1 MTEFSG
7 FISTLKVAPTTSD
20 QLEDGID
27 NLHSGIIKALN
38 TADAGS
44 FIAHGF
50 QVTSQSDGTF
60 DITAGGYFD
69 KGEYKTLGAQS
80 DKSSTNFTGA
90 TAYDWYGFIVINASG
105 AIAFRGTNAL
115 GSSAAKTADL
125 TDGDIPICV
134 VQIAKGTGTAVQ
146 RKIQYVG
153 IKKTTNTLTA
163 GDENSGDFRKRFEV
177 KTDGDIYSYN
187 TSNAYH
193 TKLAFTDASGSSK
206 TVTVPSITGTL
217 ITTAD
222 SQTVATNMIA
232 DNAVTTAKIP
242 DNAVTLA
249 KTTGVQGSLTFG
261 ISNTNAVKIDNNSVQ
276 SGDFARFTN
285 TGLEG
290 RSISEVKT
298 QLGLVKGDV
307 GLGNVDN
314 TADSAKPV
322 STAQQNALNLKA
334 NLSNPT
340 FSGTIAIPNIS
351 DLESAVSANTAK
363 VGITTTQAND
373 IASAKSRTDTLTDA
387 YIEGK
392 AAAKIDALLGADSN
406 AIDTLAQLEDYLLDN
421 TVSGGLVQSLAG
433 KVSTSTTV
441 NGHALSSNVTVT
453 KGDVG
458 LGNVDNNSTA
468 TIRAGTTKANV
479 GLSNVLN
486 QAQVTTFVSDNA
498 PTATAIG
505 DIWIDSNDN
514 NKMYR
519 ASAVGSANW
528 VAVTLGKGAL
538 GLVKADVGLSNVDN
552 ITTATMRAGVTHS
565 DVGTT
570 KADVGLGNVENKS
583 AATIIGEITAS
594 DIPNLNASKIN
605 AGTFADAQLSKS
617 SVIQH
622 AASSTFSDLS
632 DLGSGIDTAQDF
644 LYVFDNGSLKSA
656 SIANVLAKITS
667 SELVGTGKVFPN
679 TLPADGAEVNVQAD
693 FNETSDSS
701 DAFIKNKPTI
711 PTNNNQLTNGA
722 GYAVATALNASNLTS
737 GTIPDARFPAVL
749 PAISG
754 ANLTNLPADVTLT
767 GAQTLSNKTLTA
779 PILTGTITNASG
791 DMTIDPTGDNDL
803 ILATAGDSRVIVGD
817 GTISPA
823 GNQGRLT
830 IIHDQTGGEGG
841 PALQIV
847 TKDNDAFSGPNI
859 NIHRD
864 SSSPADND
872 FLGKFTFHGK
882 NDASELIG
890 YTAISSQMLDISDGS
905 EDGKIIF
912 TPKVNGSNVDVLT
925 IDSVVKV
932 FKPLDIRSNSTLRF
946 FDNDNS
952 NKIVLQTPLNV
963 GSDYTLTLPPND
975 GDSGQFLKTDGNGVL
990 TWSADNNTQLTDAQV
1005 RSKISGSGLIS
1016 YDSSTGAI
1024 TTTANNYS
1032 ITSDILNENDMSS
1045 NATDKPASQA
1055 SIKAFVE
1062 NSVSAN
1068 TDRQVD
1074 DATFNTGNGVLTLS
1088 RSGGL
1093 SDVTVDLDGRFALS
1107 GSGGETNQNAFSNVV
1122 VGSDTVAADQKTD
1135 TLTLVGAGATT
1146 ISANTSTDTITIT
1159 STDNNTTYST
1169 ATSSTLGLVKIGY
1182 TENNKNYP
1190 VELSS
1195 GQMYVNVPWTD
1206 NDTQYSVG
1214 DGGLTQ
1220 RNFTTALKNKLDG
1233 IETSADVTDKAN
1245 IISSLATMNENDTLN
1260 IGDSGEDTNVV
1271 IKGNLTVKGDT
1282 KYSSETVQIVED
1294 NTLAFRAGDGNDHEI
1309 KLTAQDASTDRTI
1322 TLPDRDGTVA
1332 VAAGTGLSLSGTGVV
1347 FANLA
1352 ASDIP
1357 NLDASKINAGTLGAD
1372 RIPSLNAS
1380 KINAGTFATARIAD
1394 SAITNAKLAGSIANS
1409 KLTNSTITVSD
1420 GSNSTATALGGTITF
1435 AAGEGIDVAESSG
1448 TVTFSAEDA
1457 SAINKGVAS
1466 FSQDDFSVS
1475 SGLVTVKSSGISNS
1489 QLAGS
1494 IANSKL
1500 SNSAITIAGSST
1512 SLGGSITADTIA
1524 GQISNSTITNAQL
1537 AGSISND
1544 KLASGISASKLTT
1557 GTIPAARIGTSAIT
1571 TARIAND
1578 AITDAKIGDAQI
1590 LASHLKFTNASL
1602 TSDLDN
1608 MVVTYNHADDNFT
1621 LVSGAAGGE
1630 NNQTITTGTGISGA
1644 NSGSSGN
1651 ITVAIDAT
1659 VATLAGSQALTNKT
1673 INASNNT
1680 ITNIANSSLANS
1692 SITINGSAISLGGS
1706 VTTPNTNT
1714 QNTYTSSFVD
1724 STNDIILRLTEGGA
1738 GSGTQDIKFVA
1749 GSNITLTHT
1758 DANNITIA
1766 STDTNTN
1773 TNQLTTF
1780 QLEDGDG
1787 TEVTISH
1794 GKEIKFVEGTGIDI
1808 NWTDTSHGSDG
1819 DPYDLTFALKDN
1831 SVTATQLNISGNG
1844 TSGQLLQSDGD
1855 GSFSYVDANTGDIT
1869 GVTAGAG
1876 LTGGGDSGGVSL
1888 AVGNG
1893 TGISVTS
1900 NAVNLD
1906 LSELTTSTSD
1916 GDGDFFAVVDT
1927 NNAMKK
1933 LTKGNINLSGFN
1945 NDAGFITSQMSF
1957 VLEDDDGTEVSI
1969 SNAEEVKFHSGNTS
1983 IDINYSDISPGSDA
1997 DPFDLDFRT
2006 IFAPRLRTDDD
2017 RDFAPDD
2024 LANNIR
2030 ELSGR
2035 FSTKTGLE
2043 DGSTTTASDYVD
2055 VLVLDTFTGHTGGDA
2070 NILAFAKNSTKRI
2083 YHYRADQDDTN
2094 WGTASTLAYISD
2106 IPTNNNQLTNGAG
2119 FTTNAGTVT
2128 QVSVGTGLDVTNAT
2142 TTPTIS
2148 LDLSE
2153 FTDMTA
2159 AINSSQDE
2167 LILLDNGAERRKLI
2181 SEIPL
2186 SAFDN
2191 DSGFTTAS
2199 GDITA
2204 VVAGNGLTGGA
2215 TSGSATLN
2223 IGAGTGIDV
2232 AADAISVDVSDFMT
2246 NGADNRIVTATGTD
2260 AMNAE
2265 SGLTWDGTTL
2275 IVDGHAGD
2283 AVLSLRADS
2292 DNSGELDQP
2301 YMEFVLDGGTTHSS
2315 IGHSSDVF
2323 HNDNTDNNTLI
2334 IANSV
2339 ATNDSGSGIVFKT
2352 GESAGHENAVEAL
2365 RIGPDRKIRFNDEY
2379 TFPLTDGS
2387 NGQVL
2392 TTNGSGALTFT
2403 TVSGGG
2409 GTDTNTFVIVG
2420 EESDVHIASTAAAG
2434 GANGFQM
2441 SFGNGARNTTNSST
2455 GTDFGVALPVACTLS
2470 RIDIAFGNNG
2480 SETNSSNQTMTVFKN
2495 RSASTTTMQ
2504 FNASG
2509 TGGNAFV
2516 RSFTSLSGTGVSYAA
2531 GDTFNLRTTGMQG
2544 YTNTQVGPARM
2555 TAYFTVA

>member
-80 DKSSTNFTGA
+80 DKSSTDFTGA
-90 TAYDWYGFIVINASG
+90 SSYDWYGFIVINASG
-105 AIAFRGTNAL
+105 AIAFRGTNTL

-134 VQIAKGTGTAVQ
+134 VQIAKGTGQQVQ

-193 TKLAFTDASGSSK
+193 TKLAFTDASGSNK
-206 TVTVPSITGTL
+206 TVTVPSITGTVV
-217 ITTAD
+217 TTGD
-222 SQTVATNMIA
+222 SQTVATGMIA
-232 DNAVTTAKIP
+232 

-261 ISNTNAVKIDNNSVQ
+261 ISNTNAVKVDHASVQ
-276 SGDFARFTN
+276 NGDFARFTSS
-285 TGLEG
+285 GLEG
-290 RSISEVKT
+290 RSIAEVKS
-298 QLGLVKGDV
+298 QLALVKGDV
-307 GLGNVDN
+307 NLGNVDN

-322 STAQQNALNLKA
+322 STAQQTALNLKA
-334 NLSNPT
+334 NLDNPT
-340 FSGTIAIPNIS
+340 FTGTIAIPNIS
-351 DLESAVSANTAK
+351 NLETAVATNTAK
-363 VGITTTQAND
+363 IGITTAQAND
-373 IASAKSRTDTLTDA
+373 ITSAKNRTDVLTDT

-406 AIDTLAQLEDYLLDN
+406 AIDTLAQLEDYLLDSS
-421 TVSGGLVQSLAG
+421 VSGGLIQSLAG
-433 KVSTSTTV
+433 KVPTTTTV

-453 KGDVG
+453 KGNVG
-458 LGNVDNNSTA
+458 LGNVDNDSTA

-486 QAQVTTFVSDNA
+486 QPQVTTFVSDNA

-505 DIWIDSNDN
+505 DIWIDSNDD

-519 ASAVGSANW
+519 ASALGSANW
-528 VAVTLGKGAL
+528 VAVTVAKGAL
-538 GLVKADVGLSNVDN
+538 GLVKADVGLGNVDN
-552 ITTATMRAGVTHS
+552 NSTATIRAGVTHS

-583 AATIIGEITAS
+583 SATIRGEIVAS
-594 DIPNLNASKIN
+594 NIPNLNASKIN
-605 AGTFADAQLSKS
+605 AGTFADARLSKS

-622 AASSTFSDLS
+622 AASSDITDLS
-632 DLGSGIDTAQDF
+632 NLGTSIDTSADF

-656 SIANVLAKITS
+656 SITNVLAKITS

-701 DAFIKNKPTI
+701 DAFIQNKPTI

-722 GYAVATALNASNLTS
+722 GFITGSALNASNLNS
-737 GTIPDARFPAVL
+737 GTIPDARFPATL

-754 ANLTNLPADVTLT
+754 ANLTNLPASGIASLAADSTPQLGGDLDVNGNKIKAVGSGDVVFEKDDGLFLFKDVDSANASVTIGPSSILFDFQTEGGASGGEAVLQYKDSGGTARNFITADSNTVAIENRASNGEVHIYGNTSTAGNSGRVLVAEFRDTDVTT
-767 GAQTLSNKTLTA
+767 QKKIIVNAQ
-779 PILTGTITNASG
+779 
-791 DMTIDPTGDNDL
+791 
-803 ILATAGDSRVIVGD
+803 
-817 GTISPA
+817 
-823 GNQGRLT
+823 
-830 IIHDQTGGEGG
+830 GEGISFADSDESHFVTLKPHATTTSSYDIKL
-841 PALQIV
+841 PAAQGGANTIL
-847 TKDNDAFSGPNI
+847 
-859 NIHRD
+859 
-864 SSSPADND
+864 
-872 FLGKFTFHGK
+872 K
-882 NDASELIG
+882 ND
-890 YTAISSQMLDISDGS
+890 GS
-905 EDGKIIF
+905 GNLSWVADED
-912 TPKVNGSNVDVLT
+912 N
-925 IDSVVKV
+925 
-932 FKPLDIRSNSTLRF
+932 
-946 FDNDNS
+946 
-952 NKIVLQTPLNV
+952 
-963 GSDYTLTLPPND
+963 
-975 GDSGQFLKTDGNGVL
+975 
-990 TWSADNNTQLTDAQV
+990 QLTDAQV
-1005 RSKISGSGLIS
+1005 RSKLSGSGLIS
-1016 YDSSTGAI
+1016 YNSSTGAI

-1032 ITSDILNENDMSS
+1032 ISSDIINENDMAS
-1045 NATDKPASQA
+1045 NSATKPASQA

-1062 NSVSAN
+1062 NSVIAN

-1074 DATFNTGNGVLTLS
+1074 DATFNTSNGVLTLS

-1107 GSGGETNQNAFSNVV
+1107 SASGETNQNAFSNVAV
-1122 VGSDTVAADQKTD
+1122 SGQTTVAADSKTD

-1146 ISANTSTDTITIT
+1146 ITTTAGTDTITIT

-1182 TENNKNYP
+1182 SENGKNYP

-1220 RNFTTALKNKLDG
+1220 RNFTTTLKNKLDA
-1233 IETSADVTDKAN
+1233 IEASADVTDKAN

-1294 NTLAFRAGDGNDHEI
+1294 NTLAFRAGDGDDHEI
-1309 KLTAQDASTDRTI
+1309 KLTANDATTDRTI
-1322 TLPDRDGTVA
+1322 TLPNASGTVA
-1332 VAAGTGLSLSGTGVV
+1332 VSASAGVALSVNGNIT
-1347 FANLA
+1347 ANLS
-1352 ASDIP
+1352 ASHVP
-1357 NLDASKINAGTLGAD
+1357 NLDASKINSGSFATA
-1372 RIPSLNAS
+1372 RIPNLAAS
-1380 KINAGTFATARIAD
+1380 KITSGTFATARIAD

-1409 KLTNSTITVSD
+1409 KLSNSTITVSD

-1457 SAINKGVAS
+1457 TTSNKGVAS
-1466 FSQDDFSVS
+1466 FNSNDFAVS
-1475 SGLVTVKSSGISNS
+1475 SGAVIVKESGITNA

-1500 SNSAITIAGSST
+1500 SNSAITIAGTST

-1537 AGSISND
+1537 GN
-1544 KLASGISASKLTT
+1544 LAASKITS
-1557 GTIPAARIGTSAIT
+1557 GTFGTARIPNLAASKITSGTFG

-1578 AITDAKIGDAQI
+1578 AITDAKIADNQI
-1590 LASHLKFTNASL
+1590 LASHIKFSNASVGG
-1602 TSDLDN
+1602 DQDN

-1621 LVSGAAGGE
+1621 LVTGAAGGE

-1651 ITVAIDAT
+1651 ITVAIDNT
-1659 VATLAGSQALTNKT
+1659 VATLSGSQTLTNKT
-1673 INASNNT
+1673 IGISQVTELSNLTAAEGAQLENIGST
-1680 ITNIANSSLANS
+1680 TISAAQWGYLGAATGAITN
-1692 SITINGSAISLGGS
+1692 TD
-1706 VTTPNTNT
+1706 T
-1714 QNTYTSSFVD
+1714 QL
-1724 STNDIILRLTEGGA
+1724 STEQV
-1738 GSGTQDIKFVA
+1738 QDIVGAMFS
-1749 GSNITLTHT
+1749 SNTETRISATYQDGDGTIDLVVDDMT
-1758 DANNITIA
+1758 AN
-1766 STDTNTN
+1766 DN

-1794 GKEIKFVEGTGIDI
+1794 GKEVKFVEGTGIDI
-1808 NWTDTSHGSDG
+1808 NWTDTSNGSDG

-1831 SVTATQLNISGNG
+1831 SVSATQLNISGDG
-1844 TSGQLLQSDGD
+1844 TSGQLIQSDGD

-1876 LTGGGDSGGVSL
+1876 LTGGGSSGGVSL

-1933 LTKGNINLSGFN
+1933 LTKANINLSGFN
-1945 NDAGFITSQMSF
+1945 NDAGFITSPMAF
-1957 VLEDDDGTEVSI
+1957 ILEDDDGTEVSI
-1969 SNAEEVKFHSGNTS
+1969 SHAKEIKFHSGNTS

-2006 IFAPRLRTDDD
+2006 LYAPYIRTDDD

-2024 LANNIR
+2024 LANTIR
-2030 ELSGR
+2030 EISGR

-2043 DGSTTTASDYVD
+2043 DGSTTNASDYVD
-2055 VLVLDTFTGHTGGDA
+2055 ALVLDTFTGHTGGDA
-2070 NILAFAKNSTKRI
+2070 NLLAFSKTSTKRI

-2094 WGTASTLAYISD
+2094 WGTASTIAYTSE
-2106 IPTNNNQLTNGAG
+2106 IPTNNNELTNGAG

-2128 QVSVGTGLDVTNAT
+2128 DVTVGIGLDVTNST

-2148 LDLSE
+2148 VDLSE

-2159 AINSSQDE
+2159 DVVGSQDE
-2167 LILLDNGAERRKLI
+2167 LILLDNGAERRKLV
-2181 SEIPL
+2181 SEIKL
-2186 SAFDN
+2186 SQFNN
-2191 DSGFTTAS
+2191 DSSFLTDIS
-2199 GDITA
+2199 GDSSPQLGANLDVNTNKIVSNSNADVTIEPHGTGNILLYTDTA
-2204 VVAGNGLTGGA
+2204 IVGDASTDFKLQHRTKTNSFMSFLNNGNNQFTADANIYLNADEAGNGNSLIRLNALRTTLGKSNNDVDLTTQGTGDLTLSTNSGTNSGTIKITQGA
-2215 TSGSATLN
+2215 NEKIVIQPNGTGNVALGNFMFNADQTVGSGQDNYVMTYDHS
-2223 IGAGTGIDV
+2223 AGTI
-2232 AADAISVDVSDFMT
+2232 
-2246 NGADNRIVTATGTD
+2246 
-2260 AMNAE
+2260 
-2265 SGLTWDGTTL
+2265 GL
-2275 IVDGHAGD
+2275 
-2283 AVLSLRADS
+2283 
-2292 DNSGELDQP
+2292 
-2301 YMEFVLDGGTTHSS
+2301 
-2315 IGHSSDVF
+2315 
-2323 HNDNTDNNTLI
+2323 
-2334 IANSV
+2334 
-2339 ATNDSGSGIVFKT
+2339 
-2352 GESAGHENAVEAL
+2352 EA
-2365 RIGPDRKIRFNDEY
+2365 
-2379 TFPLTDGS
+2379 S
-2387 NGQVL
+2387 
-2392 TTNGSGALTFT
+2392 
-2403 TVSGGG
+2403 SGGG
-2409 GTDTNTFVIVG
+2409 GSSTTGSFYITA
-2420 EESDVHIASTAAAG
+2420 EESNWQLNVGSS
-2434 GANGFQM
+2434 NGFHW
-2441 SFGNGARNTTNSST
+2441 SFGNGADIGDAPSSNAKNE
-2455 GTDFGVALPVACTLS
+2455 GIALPVDCTLKFMHLNCANDGNETAGNS
-2470 RIDIAFGNNG
+2470 ATVQIYKATAANATQSAVSNANITATVATNGHGISATADKDIDFDKGDVILF
-2480 SETNSSNQTMTVFKN
+2480 
-2495 RSASTTTMQ
+2495 RSTTANQ
-2504 FNASG
+2504 AGIYLGRG
-2509 TGGNAFV
+2509 TI
-2516 RSFTSLSGTGVSYAA
+2516 S
-2531 GDTFNLRTTGMQG
+2531 
-2544 YTNTQVGPARM
+2544 
-2555 TAYFTVA
+2555 AYFVER

>member
-1 MTEFSG
+1 MTDFSG

-60 DITAGGYFD
+60 DITPGGYFD
-69 KGEYKTLGAQS
+69 KGEYKTLGAQN

-193 TKLAFTDASGSSK
+193 TKLAFTDASSSSK

-232 DNAVTTAKIP
+232 

-351 DLESAVSANTAK
+351 DLESAVSANTQK
-363 VGITTTQAND
+363 VGITTQQASD
-373 IASAKSRTDTLTDA
+373 ITSAKNRTDTLTDA

-505 DIWIDSNDN
+505 DIWIDSNDD

-754 ANLTNLPADVTLT
+754 ANLTNLPADVTLAGT
-767 GAQTLSNKTLTA
+767 QTLSNKTLTA

-859 NIHRD
+859 NLHRD

-890 YTAISSQMLDISDGS
+890 YTAISSQMLDVSDGS

-990 TWSADNNTQLTDAQV
+990 TWSADNNTQLSDAQV

-1107 GSGGETNQNAFSNVV
+1107 GSSGETNQNAFSNVAV
-1122 VGSDTVAADQKTD
+1122 SGQTTVAADSKTD

-1146 ISANTSTDTITIT
+1146 ITTTAGTDTITIT

-1182 TENNKNYP
+1182 SENGKNYP

-1220 RNFTTALKNKLDG
+1220 RNFTTTLKNKLDA
-1233 IETSADVTDKAN
+1233 IEASADVTDKAN
-1245 IISSLATMNENDTLN
+1245 IISSLATMDENDTLN

-1294 NTLAFRAGDGNDHEI
+1294 NTLAFRAGDGNSHEI

-1372 RIPSLNAS
+1372 RIPSLAAS
-1380 KINAGTFATARIAD
+1380 KITSGTFATARIAD

-1409 KLTNSTITVSD
+1409 KLSNSTITVSD

-1876 LTGGGDSGGVSL
+1876 LTGGGTSGGVSL

-1933 LTKGNINLSGFN
+1933 LTKANINLSGFN
-1945 NDAGFITSQMSF
+1945 NDAGFITSAGDITG
-1957 VLEDDDGTEVSI
+1957 VTAGT
-1969 SNAEEVKFHSGNTS
+1969 G
-1983 IDINYSDISPGSDA
+1983 
-1997 DPFDLDFRT
+1997 
-2006 IFAPRLRTDDD
+2006 
-2017 RDFAPDD
+2017 
-2024 LANNIR
+2024 
-2030 ELSGR
+2030 LSG
-2035 FSTKTGLE
+2035 
-2043 DGSTTTASDYVD
+2043 
-2055 VLVLDTFTGHTGGDA
+2055 GGTSGA
-2070 NILAFAKNSTKRI
+2070 V
-2083 YHYRADQDDTN
+2083 
-2094 WGTASTLAYISD
+2094 TLAVDLSE
-2106 IPTNNNQLTNGAG
+2106 LTDMTAAVNSSEDELIILDNGADRRKLISEIPLSAFNNDSS
-2119 FTTNAGTVT
+2119 FTSNAGTVT
-2128 QVSVGTGLDVTNAT
+2128 QVSVGTGLDVSNAT

-2352 GESAGHENAVEAL
+2352 GETAGHENAVEAL

>member
-60 DITAGGYFD
+60 DITPGGYFD
-69 KGEYKTLGAQS
+69 KGEYKTLGAQN

-193 TKLAFTDASGSSK
+193 TKLAFTDASSSSK

-232 DNAVTTAKIP
+232 

-351 DLESAVSANTAK
+351 DLESAVSANTQK
-363 VGITTTQAND
+363 VGITTQQASD
-373 IASAKSRTDTLTDA
+373 ITSAKNRTDTLTDA

-505 DIWIDSNDN
+505 DIWIDSNDD

-594 DIPNLNASKIN
+594 DIPSLNASKIN

-754 ANLTNLPADVTLT
+754 ANLTNLPADVTLAGT
-767 GAQTLSNKTLTA
+767 QTLSNKTLTA

-803 ILATAGDSRVIVGD
+803 ILATGGDSRVIVGD

-859 NIHRD
+859 NLHRD

-890 YTAISSQMLDISDGS
+890 YTAISSQMLDVSDGS

-990 TWSADNNTQLTDAQV
+990 TWSADNNTQLSDAQV

-1107 GSGGETNQNAFSNVV
+1107 GSSGETNQNAFSNVAV
-1122 VGSDTVAADQKTD
+1122 SGQTTVAADSKTD

-1146 ISANTSTDTITIT
+1146 ITTTAGTDTITIT

-1182 TENNKNYP
+1182 SENGKNYP

-1220 RNFTTALKNKLDG
+1220 RNFTTTLKNKLDA
-1233 IETSADVTDKAN
+1233 IEASADVTDKAN
-1245 IISSLATMNENDTLN
+1245 IISSLATMDENDTLN

-1294 NTLAFRAGDGNDHEI
+1294 NTLAFRAGDGNSHEI

-1372 RIPSLNAS
+1372 RIPSLAAS
-1380 KINAGTFATARIAD
+1380 KITSGTFATARIAD

-1409 KLTNSTITVSD
+1409 KLSNSTITVSD

-1876 LTGGGDSGGVSL
+1876 LTGGGTSGGVSL

-1933 LTKGNINLSGFN
+1933 LTKANINLSGFN
-1945 NDAGFITSQMSF
+1945 NDAGFITSAGDITG
-1957 VLEDDDGTEVSI
+1957 VTAGT
-1969 SNAEEVKFHSGNTS
+1969 G
-1983 IDINYSDISPGSDA
+1983 
-1997 DPFDLDFRT
+1997 
-2006 IFAPRLRTDDD
+2006 
-2017 RDFAPDD
+2017 
-2024 LANNIR
+2024 
-2030 ELSGR
+2030 LSG
-2035 FSTKTGLE
+2035 
-2043 DGSTTTASDYVD
+2043 
-2055 VLVLDTFTGHTGGDA
+2055 GGTSGA
-2070 NILAFAKNSTKRI
+2070 V
-2083 YHYRADQDDTN
+2083 
-2094 WGTASTLAYISD
+2094 TLAVDLSE
-2106 IPTNNNQLTNGAG
+2106 LTDMTAAVNSSEDELIILDNGADRRKLISEIPLSAFNNDSS
-2119 FTTNAGTVT
+2119 FTSNAGTVT
-2128 QVSVGTGLDVTNAT
+2128 QVSVGTGLDVSNAT

-2352 GESAGHENAVEAL
+2352 GETAGHENAVEAL

>member
-105 AIAFRGTNAL
+105 AIAFRGTNTL

-193 TKLAFTDASGSSK
+193 TKLAFTNASGSNK
-206 TVTVPSITGTL
+206 TVTVPSITGTVV
-217 ITTAD
+217 TTGD
-222 SQTVATNMIA
+222 SQTVASNMIA
-232 DNAVTTAKIP
+232 DNAVT
-242 DNAVTLA
+242 LS
-249 KTTGVQGSLTFG
+249 KTTGIQGSLTFG
-261 ISNTNAVKIDNNSVQ
+261 IANTNAVKVNSSTVQ
-276 SGDFARFTN
+276 SGDYAKFTGS
-285 TGLEG
+285 GLEG
-290 RSISEVKT
+290 KSITEIKSE
-298 QLGLVKGDV
+298 LGLVKGDV

-322 STAQQNALNLKA
+322 STAQQSALDAKA
-334 NLSNPT
+334 NTNNPT
-340 FSGTIAIPNIS
+340 FTGTIAIPNIN
-351 DLESAVSANTAK
+351 DLESAVNTNSAK
-363 VGITTTQAND
+363 VGITTTQANN
-373 IASAKSRTDTLTDA
+373 ITSAKNRTDVLTDA

-406 AIDTLAQLEDYLLDN
+406 AIDTLAQLEDYLLDGS
-421 TVSGGLVQSLAG
+421 VSGGLIQSLAG

-458 LGNVDNNSTA
+458 LSNVDNDSTA

-479 GLSNVLN
+479 GLGSVLN
-486 QAQVTTFVSDNA
+486 QAQVTTFVSDNP

-505 DIWIDSNDN
+505 DIWIDSNDD

-528 VAVTLGKGAL
+528 VAVTVAKGAL
-538 GLVKADVGLSNVDN
+538 GLVKADVGLGNVDN
-552 ITTATMRAGVTHS
+552 ITTAAMRAGVTHS

-570 KADVGLGNVENKS
+570 KGDLGLGNVENKS
-583 AATIIGEITAS
+583 SATIRGEIVA
-594 DIPNLNASKIN
+594 DNIPNLNASKIN
-605 AGTFADAQLSKS
+605 DGTFVDARISAS
-617 SVIQH
+617 SVTQH

-632 DLGSGIDTAQDF
+632 DLGTGINTTQDY

-693 FNETSDSS
+693 FNEDNASS
-701 DAFIKNKPTI
+701 DAFIQNKPTI

-722 GYAVATALNASNLTS
+722 GFITGSALNASNLNS

-767 GAQTLSNKTLTA
+767 GTQTLSNKTLTA

-817 GTISPA
+817 GTVSPA

-830 IIHDQTGGEGG
+830 VIHDQTSGEGG

-847 TKDNDAFSGPNI
+847 TIDSDSSSGPNV
-859 NIHRD
+859 NLHRD
-864 SSSPADND
+864 SASPANND
-872 FLGKFTFHGK
+872 VLGKFTFHGI
-882 NDASELIG
+882 NAANELVG
-890 YTAISSQMLDISDGS
+890 YTSISSQIVDTTDGE

-912 TPKVNGSNVDVLT
+912 TPKVNGTFADVLT

-932 FKPLDIRSNSTLRF
+932 FKPFDIRSNSTLRF

-952 NKIVLQTPLNV
+952 NKIVLQTPTNV
-963 GSDYTLTLPPND
+963 ASDYTLTLPPND
-975 GDSGQFLKTDGNGVL
+975 GGSGQFLKTDGSGVL
-990 TWSADNNTQLTDAQV
+990 TWSADNNTQLSDAQV
-1005 RSKISGSGLIS
+1005 RSKISGSGLIG
-1016 YDSSTGAI
+1016 YNSTTGEI

-1032 ITSDILNENDMSS
+1032 ITSDIINENNMAS

-1062 NSVSAN
+1062 NSVIPN
-1068 TDRQVD
+1068 TDRQVSS
-1074 DATFNTGNGVLTLS
+1074 ATFNTGNGVLTLS

-1093 SDVTVDLDGRFALS
+1093 DDVTVDLDGRFALS
-1107 GSGGETNQNAFSNVV
+1107 GATGEANQNAFSNVAV
-1122 VGSDTVAADQKTD
+1122 SGQNTVQADSTTD
-1135 TLTLVGAGATT
+1135 TLTLVGSGATSIT
-1146 ISANTSTDTITIT
+1146 TTHGTDTITIT
-1159 STDNNTTYST
+1159 STDTNTEYTT

-1220 RNFTTALKNKLDG
+1220 NNFTNALKNKLDG
-1233 IETSADVTDKAN
+1233 IEASATADQSAAEITGLLDTVASYALGTTSSGTITVK
-1245 IISSLATMNENDTLN
+1245 NDMT
-1260 IGDSGEDTNVV
+1260 VA
-1271 IKGNLTVKGDT
+1271 GNLTVTGDT
-1282 KYSSETVQIVED
+1282 KYSSETIQIVED
-1294 NTLAFRAGDGNDHEI
+1294 NTLAFRAGDGNEHEI
-1309 KLTAQDASTDRTI
+1309 LLTASDATEDRAI
-1322 TLPDRDGTVA
+1322 TLPNNEGTVA
-1332 VAAGTGLSLSGTGVV
+1332 VAAANGIALSATGVITS
-1347 FANLA
+1347 ALGA
-1352 ASDIP
+1352 GHIP
-1357 NLDASKINAGTLGAD
+1357 NLDAGKITSGAFD
-1372 RIPSLNAS
+1372 VGRIPSLNAS
-1380 KINAGTFATARIAD
+1380 KINAGEFATARIAD

-1409 KLTNSTITVSD
+1409 KLSNSTITVSD
-1420 GSNSTATALGGTITF
+1420 GTSSTATALGGTIQFT
-1435 AAGEGIDVAESSG
+1435 AGEGIDVAESSG
-1448 TVTFSAEDA
+1448 EITISAEDA
-1457 SAINKGVAS
+1457 TTSNKGVAS
-1466 FSQDDFSVS
+1466 FSSNDFAVS
-1475 SGLVTVKSSGISNS
+1475 SGAVTVKASGITNA

-1494 IANSKL
+1494 IANAKL
-1500 SNSAITIAGSST
+1500 ANSAITIAGTST

-1524 GQISNSTITNAQL
+1524 AQISTGQITNAQLAGSIANSKL

-1544 KLASGISASKLTT
+1544 KLASGIDASKLTT

-1571 TARIAND
+1571 SARIANGS
-1578 AITDAKIGDAQI
+1578 ITDTKIASNQI
-1590 LASHLKFTNASL
+1590 LASHLKFTNPSVGA
-1602 TSDLDN
+1602 DQDN
-1608 MVVTYNHADDNFT
+1608 MVVTYNNADDNFT

-1651 ITVAIDAT
+1651 ITVAIDNT
-1659 VATLAGSQALTNKT
+1659 VATLAGSQTLTNKT

-1680 ITNIANSSLANS
+1680 LSNIANSSLANS

-1724 STNDIILRLTEGGA
+1724 SSNDILLRLTEGGA

-1749 GSNITLTHT
+1749 GNNITLTHT

-1766 STDTNTN
+1766 STDTNDN
-1773 TNQLTTF
+1773 TNRLTTF

-1794 GKEIKFVEGTGIDI
+1794 GKEVKFVSDYLEI

-1819 DPYDLTFALKDN
+1819 DPYDLEFQLGSNVISAN
-1831 SVTATQLNISGNG
+1831 ELNISGNG
-1844 TSGQLLQSDGD
+1844 DSGQLIQSDGD
-1855 GSFSYVDANTGDIT
+1855 GSFSYVNANTGDIT

-1876 LTGGGDSGGVSL
+1876 LTGGGTSGGVSL

-1916 GDGDFFAVVDT
+1916 GDGDFFAVVDAS
-1927 NNAMKK
+1927 NNQKK

-1957 VLEDDDGTEVSI
+1957 ILEDDDGTEVSI
-1969 SNAEEVKFHSGNTS
+1969 SNAEEVKFHSGDTS
-1983 IDINYSDISPGSDA
+1983 IDINYSDITPGSDA

-2006 IFAPRLRTDDD
+2006 IHAPYLKTADD
-2017 RDFAPDD
+2017 RDFAPED
-2024 LANNIR
+2024 LTTSQRQIFG
-2030 ELSGR
+2030 L
-2035 FSTKTGLE
+2035 FSSKTGLE
-2043 DGSTTTASDYVD
+2043 DGTSNGSDYVD
-2055 VLVLDTFTGHTGGDA
+2055 TLVFDTYTSGSGGDA
-2070 NILAFAKNSTKRI
+2070 NLLALSKTSTQRI
-2083 YHYRADQDDTN
+2083 YHYRAARDATD
-2094 WGTASTLAYISD
+2094 WGTASTVAYTSD
-2106 IPTNNNQLTNGAG
+2106 IPTTEAIQDIVGAMFSSNTETNITATYQDSDGTIDLVASGSSGMSDLVDDTSPQLGGNLDVNGNKIASASNQDITIEPHGTGDILLYADTVIAGDASTNFALQHRTKTNSFIKFLNSGNNQ
-2119 FTTNAGTVT
+2119 FTADANIYLNA
-2128 QVSVGTGLDVTNAT
+2128 
-2142 TTPTIS
+2142 
-2148 LDLSE
+2148 
-2153 FTDMTA
+2153 
-2159 AINSSQDE
+2159 DE
-2167 LILLDNGAERRKLI
+2167 
-2181 SEIPL
+2181 
-2186 SAFDN
+2186 
-2191 DSGFTTAS
+2191 
-2199 GDITA
+2199 
-2204 VVAGNGLTGGA
+2204 AGNGGSLIRLNAITSTLGKANINAVLT
-2215 TSGSATLN
+2215 TQ
-2223 IGAGTGIDV
+2223 GTGD
-2232 AADAISVDVSDFMT
+2232 
-2246 NGADNRIVTATGTD
+2246 
-2260 AMNAE
+2260 
-2265 SGLTWDGTTL
+2265 LT
-2275 IVDGHAGD
+2275 
-2283 AVLSLRADS
+2283 LST
-2292 DNSGELDQP
+2292 NSGTNSGTIVIADGANNDISITP
-2301 YMEFVLDGGTTHSS
+2301 NGSGNIVLDG
-2315 IGHSSDVF
+2315 
-2323 HNDNTDNNTLI
+2323 L
-2334 IANSV
+2334 
-2339 ATNDSGSGIVFKT
+2339 
-2352 GESAGHENAVEAL
+2352 
-2365 RIGPDRKIRFNDEY
+2365 
-2379 TFPLTDGS
+2379 TFPNSDGS

-2392 TTNGSGALTFT
+2392 QTNGSGTLSFA

-2409 GTDTNTFVIVG
+2409 GSDTNTFVIVG
-2420 EESDVHIASTAAAG
+2420 EESDQYVSSEAG
-2434 GANGFQM
+2434 AGNANGFFI
-2441 SFGNGARNTTNSST
+2441 SYGNGGRNITNSSS
-2455 GTDFGVALPVACTLS
+2455 GLDHGVVLPVDCTLS
-2470 RIDIAFGNNG
+2470 RVDFNFGNVG
-2480 SETNSSNQTMTVFKN
+2480 SETNSSNQTITVFKN
-2495 RSASTTTMQ
+2495 ESASTTTMVY
-2504 FNASG
+2504 NASG
-2509 TGGNAFV
+2509 TGGNVFQK
-2516 RSFTSLSGTGVSYAA
+2516 SFTSLSGNGTSYSA
-2531 GDTFNLRTTGMQG
+2531 GDRFNVRATGLAG
-2544 YTNTQVGPARM
+2544 YTNTQVGPVRM

>member
-80 DKSSTNFTGA
+80 DKSSTDFTGA
-90 TAYDWYGFIVINASG
+90 SSYDWYGFIVINASG
-105 AIAFRGTNAL
+105 AIAFRGTNTL

-193 TKLAFTDASGSSK
+193 TKLAFTDASGSNK
-206 TVTVPSITGTL
+206 TVTVPSITGTVV
-217 ITTAD
+217 TTGD
-222 SQTVATNMIA
+222 SQTVATGMIA
-232 DNAVTTAKIP
+232 

-261 ISNTNAVKIDNNSVQ
+261 ISNTNAVKVDHASVQ
-276 SGDFARFTN
+276 NGDFARFTSS
-285 TGLEG
+285 GLEG
-290 RSISEVKT
+290 RSIAEVKS
-298 QLGLVKGDV
+298 QLALVKGDV
-307 GLGNVDN
+307 NLGNVDN

-322 STAQQNALNLKA
+322 STAQQTALNLKA
-334 NLSNPT
+334 NLDNPT
-340 FSGTIAIPNIS
+340 FTGTIAIPNIS
-351 DLESAVSANTAK
+351 DLESAVSTNTSK
-363 VGITTTQAND
+363 VGITTQQAND
-373 IASAKSRTDTLTDA
+373 ITSAKNRTDTLTDA

-406 AIDTLAQLEDYLLDN
+406 AIDTLAQLEDYLLDSS
-421 TVSGGLVQSLAG
+421 VSGGLIQSLAG
-433 KVSTSTTV
+433 KVPTTTTV
-441 NGHALSSNVTVT
+441 NGHALSGNVTIT
-453 KGDVG
+453 KANVG
-458 LGNVDNNSTA
+458 LGNVDNDSTA

-505 DIWIDSNDN
+505 DIWIDSNDD

-528 VAVTLGKGAL
+528 VAVTVAKGAL
-538 GLVKADVGLSNVDN
+538 GLVKADVGLGNVDN
-552 ITTATMRAGVTHS
+552 DSTATIRAGVTHS

-583 AATIIGEITAS
+583 SATIRGEIVAS
-594 DIPNLNASKIN
+594 NVPNLNASKIN
-605 AGTFADAQLSKS
+605 AGTFADARLSKS

-622 AASSTFSDLS
+622 AASSTITDLS
-632 DLGSGIDTAQDF
+632 NLGTSINTSEDF
-644 LYVFDNGSLKSA
+644 LYVFDDGSLKSA
-656 SIANVLAKITS
+656 SITNVLSKITS

-679 TLPADGAEVNVQAD
+679 TLPADGAEVNVQSNW
-693 FNETSDSS
+693 NETSDSS
-701 DAFIKNKPTI
+701 DAFIQNKPTI

-722 GYAVATALNASNLTS
+722 GFITGSALNASNLNS
-737 GTIPDARFPAVL
+737 GTIPDARFPATL

-754 ANLTNLPADVTLT
+754 ANLTNLPASGIASLAADSTPQLGGDLDVN
-767 GAQTLSNKTLTA
+767 GNKIKAVGSGDVVFEKDDGLF
-779 PILTGTITNASG
+779 LFKDVDSTNASV
-791 DMTIDPTGDNDL
+791 TIGPSS
-803 ILATAGDSRVIVGD
+803 ILFDFQTEGGASGGEAVLQYKDSGGTARNFITADSNTVAIENRASNGEVHIYGNTSTAGNSGRVLVAEFKDTDVTTQKKIIVN
-817 GTISPA
+817 A
-823 GNQGRLT
+823 Q
-830 IIHDQTGGEGG
+830 GEGISFADSDESHFVTLKPHATTTSSYDIKL
-841 PALQIV
+841 PAAQGGANTIL
-847 TKDNDAFSGPNI
+847 
-859 NIHRD
+859 
-864 SSSPADND
+864 
-872 FLGKFTFHGK
+872 K
-882 NDASELIG
+882 ND
-890 YTAISSQMLDISDGS
+890 GS
-905 EDGKIIF
+905 GNLSWVADED
-912 TPKVNGSNVDVLT
+912 N
-925 IDSVVKV
+925 
-932 FKPLDIRSNSTLRF
+932 
-946 FDNDNS
+946 
-952 NKIVLQTPLNV
+952 
-963 GSDYTLTLPPND
+963 
-975 GDSGQFLKTDGNGVL
+975 
-990 TWSADNNTQLTDAQV
+990 QLTDAQV
-1005 RSKISGSGLIS
+1005 RSKLSGSGLIS
-1016 YDSSTGAI
+1016 YNSSTGAI

-1032 ITSDILNENDMSS
+1032 ISSDIINENDMAS
-1045 NATDKPASQA
+1045 NSTTKPASQA

-1062 NSVSAN
+1062 NSVIAN

-1074 DATFNTGNGVLTLS
+1074 DATFNTSNGVLTLS

-1107 GSGGETNQNAFSNVV
+1107 SASGETNQNAFSNVAV
-1122 VGSDTVAADQKTD
+1122 SGQTTVAADSKTD

-1146 ISANTSTDTITIT
+1146 ITTTAGTDTITIS

-1169 ATSSTLGLVKIGY
+1169 ATSSALGLVKIGY
-1182 TENNKNYP
+1182 SENGKNYP

-1220 RNFTTALKNKLDG
+1220 NNFTTTLKNKLDN
-1233 IETSADVTDKAN
+1233 IEASADVTDKDN
-1245 IISSLATMNENDTLN
+1245 IISSLALMNENDTLN

-1294 NTLAFRAGDGNDHEI
+1294 NTLAFRAGDGNTHEV
-1309 KLTAQDASTDRTI
+1309 KLTASDADADRTI
-1322 TLPDRDGTVA
+1322 TLPNASGTVA
-1332 VAAGTGLSLSGTGVV
+1332 ISASGGIALSATGNITANLSASHIPNLDTAKITSGS
-1347 FANLA
+1347 FATARIPNLA
-1352 ASDIP
+1352 AS
-1357 NLDASKINAGTLGAD
+1357 KIT
-1372 RIPSLNAS
+1372 S
-1380 KINAGTFATARIAD
+1380 GTFATARIAD
-1394 SAITNAKLAGSIANS
+1394 NAITNDKLAGSIANS
-1409 KLTNSTITVSD
+1409 KLSNSTITVSD

-1457 SAINKGVAS
+1457 TTSNKGVAS
-1466 FSQDDFSVS
+1466 FNSNDFAVS
-1475 SGLVTVKSSGISNS
+1475 SGAVTVKALGITNA

-1500 SNSAITIAGSST
+1500 SNSAITIAGTST

-1537 AGSISND
+1537 GN
-1544 KLASGISASKLTT
+1544 LAASKITS
-1557 GTIPAARIGTSAIT
+1557 GTFGTARIPNLAASKITSGTFG

-1578 AITDAKIGDAQI
+1578 AITDAKIADAQI
-1590 LASHLKFTNASL
+1590 LASHLKFTNASVG
-1602 TSDLDN
+1602 SDQDN
-1608 MVVTYNHADDNFT
+1608 MVVTYNHAGDNFT

-1651 ITVAIDAT
+1651 ITVAIDNT
-1659 VATLAGSQALTNKT
+1659 VATLSGVQTLTNKT
-1673 INASNNT
+1673 I
-1680 ITNIANSSLANS
+1680 
-1692 SITINGSAISLGGS
+1692 AISQVTELSNLTAAEGAQLENIGSTTISAAQWGYLGAATGAI
-1706 VTTPNTNT
+1706 TNTNT

-1724 STNDIILRLTEGGA
+1724 SSNDILLRLTEGGA

-1794 GKEIKFVEGTGIDI
+1794 GKEVKFVEGTGIDI
-1808 NWTDTSHGSDG
+1808 NWTDTSNGSDG

-1831 SVTATQLNISGNG
+1831 SVSATQLNISGDG
-1844 TSGQLLQSDGD
+1844 TSGQLIQSDGD

-1876 LTGGGDSGGVSL
+1876 LTGGGSSGGVSL

-2006 IFAPRLRTDDD
+2006 IHAPYLKTQDV

-2024 LANNIR
+2024 LANTIR
-2030 ELSGR
+2030 EISGR

-2043 DGSTTTASDYVD
+2043 DGSSTNAADYVD

-2094 WGTASTLAYISD
+2094 WGTASTIAYTSE
-2106 IPTNNNQLTNGAG
+2106 IPTNNNELTNGAG

-2128 QVSVGTGLDVTNAT
+2128 QVSVGTGLDVINGTS
-2142 TTPTIS
+2142 TPTIS

-2159 AINSSQDE
+2159 DVVGSQDE

-2181 SEIPL
+2181 NEIKL
-2186 SAFDN
+2186 SQFNNDSAFLTDI
-2191 DSGFTTAS
+2191 S
-2199 GDITA
+2199 GDSSPQLGANLDVNGNKIVSASNADVTIEPHGTGDILLYADTA
-2204 VVAGNGLTGGA
+2204 IVGDASTDFKLQHRTKTNSFMTFLNNGNNQFTADANIYLNADEAGNGNSLIRLNALRTTLGKSNSDVDLTTQGTGDLTLSTNSGTNSGTIKITQGA
-2215 TSGSATLN
+2215 NEKIVIQPNGTGNVALGNFMFNADQTVGSGQDNYVMTYDHS
-2223 IGAGTGIDV
+2223 AGTI
-2232 AADAISVDVSDFMT
+2232 
-2246 NGADNRIVTATGTD
+2246 
-2260 AMNAE
+2260 
-2265 SGLTWDGTTL
+2265 GL
-2275 IVDGHAGD
+2275 
-2283 AVLSLRADS
+2283 
-2292 DNSGELDQP
+2292 
-2301 YMEFVLDGGTTHSS
+2301 
-2315 IGHSSDVF
+2315 
-2323 HNDNTDNNTLI
+2323 
-2334 IANSV
+2334 
-2339 ATNDSGSGIVFKT
+2339 
-2352 GESAGHENAVEAL
+2352 EA
-2365 RIGPDRKIRFNDEY
+2365 
-2379 TFPLTDGS
+2379 S
-2387 NGQVL
+2387 
-2392 TTNGSGALTFT
+2392 
-2403 TVSGGG
+2403 SGGG
-2409 GTDTNTFVIVG
+2409 GSSTTGSFYITA
-2420 EESDVHIASTAAAG
+2420 EESNWQLNVGSS
-2434 GANGFQM
+2434 NGFHW
-2441 SFGNGARNTTNSST
+2441 SFGNGADIGDAPSTNAKNE
-2455 GTDFGVALPVACTLS
+2455 GIALPVDCTLKFMHLNCANDGNETAGNS
-2470 RIDIAFGNNG
+2470 ATVQIYKATAANATQSAVSNADITATVATNGHGISVTADKDIDFDKGDVILF
-2480 SETNSSNQTMTVFKN
+2480 
-2495 RSASTTTMQ
+2495 RSTTANQ
-2504 FNASG
+2504 AGIYLGRG
-2509 TGGNAFV
+2509 TI
-2516 RSFTSLSGTGVSYAA
+2516 S
-2531 GDTFNLRTTGMQG
+2531 
-2544 YTNTQVGPARM
+2544 
-2555 TAYFTVA
+2555 AYFVER

>member
-69 KGEYKTLGAQS
+69 KGEYKTLGAQN
-80 DKSSTNFTGA
+80 DKSSTDFAGA
-90 TAYDWYGFIVINASG
+90 SSYDWYGFIVINASG
-105 AIAFRGTNAL
+105 AIAFRGDNNL
-115 GSSAAKTADL
+115 GNTAAKTANL

-193 TKLAFTDASGSSK
+193 TKLAFTNASGSNK
-206 TVTVPSITGTL
+206 TVTVPSITGTVV
-217 ITTAD
+217 TTGD
-222 SQTVATNMIA
+222 SQTVATGMIA
-232 DNAVTTAKIP
+232 

-276 SGDFARFTN
+276 SGDYAKFTGS
-285 TGLEG
+285 GLEG
-290 RSISEVKT
+290 KSITEIKSE
-298 QLGLVKGDV
+298 LGLVKGDV

-334 NLSNPT
+334 NLNNPT
-340 FSGTIAIPNIS
+340 FTGTIAIPNIS
-351 DLESAVSANTAK
+351 NLETAVAANTAK
-363 VGITTTQAND
+363 VGITTSQAND
-373 IASAKSRTDTLTDA
+373 ITSAKNRTDVLTDT

-406 AIDTLAQLEDYLLDN
+406 AIDTLAQLEDYLLDSS
-421 TVSGGLVQSLAG
+421 VSGGLIQSLAG
-433 KVSTSTTV
+433 KVATSTTV

-453 KGDVG
+453 KSDVG
-458 LGNVDNNSTA
+458 LSNVDNDSTA
-468 TIRAGTTKANV
+468 TIRAGTTKSDV
-479 GLSNVLN
+479 GLGSVLN
-486 QAQVTTFVSDNA
+486 QAQVATFVSAN
-498 PTATAIG
+498 PPSATAIG
-505 DIWIDSNDN
+505 DIWIDSDDS

-519 ASAVGSANW
+519 ASGVGSGNW
-528 VAVTLGKGAL
+528 VAVTVNKGAL

-552 ITTATMRAGVTHS
+552 NSTATIRAGVTHS

-583 AATIIGEITAS
+583 SATIRGEIVAS
-594 DIPNLNASKIN
+594 NVPNLNASKIN
-605 AGTFADAQLSKS
+605 AGTLGDARISKS

-622 AASSTFSDLS
+622 AASSTIADLS
-632 DLGSGIDTAQDF
+632 NLGTSIDTSADF
-644 LYVFDNGSLKSA
+644 LYVFDDGSLKSA

-701 DAFIKNKPTI
+701 DAFILNKPTI

-722 GYAVATALNASNLTS
+722 GFITGSALNASNLNS

-767 GAQTLSNKTLTA
+767 GSQTLSNKTLTA

-817 GTISPA
+817 GTVSPS

-830 IIHDQTGGEGG
+830 IIHDQTQGTPETG

-847 TKDNDAFSGPNI
+847 TRDNDSNSGPNI
-859 NIHRD
+859 NIYRD
-864 SSSPADND
+864 SDSPADSD
-872 FLGKFTFHGK
+872 FIGKLDFKGV
-882 NDASELIG
+882 NSNSE
-890 YTAISSQMLDISDGS
+890 AISYAVIKTQILDVSDGT
-905 EDGKIIF
+905 EDGKIIIS
-912 TPKVNGSNVDVLT
+912 PKISGTTTDVLS

-932 FKPLDIRSNSTLRF
+932 FKPFDIRSNSTLRF

-952 NKIVLQTPLNV
+952 NKIVLQTPNV
-963 GSDYTLTLPPND
+963 VASDYTLTLPPND
-975 GDSGQFLKTDGNGVL
+975 GDSGQFLKTDGSGVL
-990 TWSADNNTQLTDAQV
+990 TWSADNNTQLSDAQV

-1032 ITSDILNENDMSS
+1032 ITSDLLTENDMSS
-1045 NATDKPASQA
+1045 NATNKPASQA

-1062 NSVSAN
+1062 NSVIAN

-1074 DATFNTGNGVLTLS
+1074 DATFNTSNGVLTLS

-1107 GSGGETNQNAFSNVV
+1107 GASGETNQNAFSNVAV
-1122 VGSDTVAADQKTD
+1122 SGQTTVAADSKTD

-1146 ISANTSTDTITIT
+1146 ITTTAGTDTITIT

-1182 TENNKNYP
+1182 SENGKNYP

-1220 RNFTTALKNKLDG
+1220 RNFTTTLKNKLDA
-1233 IETSADVTDKAN
+1233 IEASADVTDKAN
-1245 IISSLATMNENDTLN
+1245 IISSLALMNENDTLN

-1309 KLTAQDASTDRTI
+1309 KLTANDATTDRTI
-1322 TLPDRDGTVA
+1322 TLPNASGTVA
-1332 VAAGTGLSLSGTGVV
+1332 ISASGGIALSATGDIT
-1347 FANLA
+1347 ANLS
-1352 ASDIP
+1352 ASHIP
-1357 NLDASKINAGTLGAD
+1357 NLDTAKITSGSFATA
-1372 RIPSLNAS
+1372 RIPSLAAS
-1380 KINAGTFATARIAD
+1380 KITSGTFATARIAD

-1409 KLTNSTITVSD
+1409 KLSNSSITVSD

-1448 TVTFSAEDA
+1448 TVTFSAEEA

-1475 SGLVTVKSSGISNS
+1475 SGLVTVKSSGITNA

-1500 SNSAITIAGSST
+1500 ANSAITIAGSST

-1524 GQISNSTITNAQL
+1524 SNITNGVITNDML
-1537 AGSISND
+1537 AT
-1544 KLASGISASKLTT
+1544 LPASKVGS
-1557 GTIPAARIGTSAIT
+1557 GTFATARIPNLAASKITSGTFG

-1578 AITDAKIGDAQI
+1578 AITDVKIADNQI
-1590 LASHLKFTNASL
+1590 LASHIKFSNASVG
-1602 TSDLDN
+1602 SDQDN

-1621 LVSGAAGGE
+1621 LVTGAAGGE

-1651 ITVAIDAT
+1651 ITVAIDNT
-1659 VATLAGSQALTNKT
+1659 VATLSGSQTLTNKT
-1673 INASNNT
+1673 IAISQVTELSNLTAAEGEQLENIGST
-1680 ITNIANSSLANS
+1680 TISAAQWGYLGAATGAITNTDTQLSTEEVQDIVGAMFSSNTETR
-1692 SITINGSAISLGGS
+1692 ITAEYIDGG
-1706 VTTPNTNT
+1706 V
-1714 QNTYTSSFVD
+1714 
-1724 STNDIILRLTEGGA
+1724 GA
-1738 GSGTQDIKFVA
+1738 GKINLVVDDMT
-1749 GSNITLTHT
+1749 
-1758 DANNITIA
+1758 AN
-1766 STDTNTN
+1766 DN

-1794 GKEIKFVEGTGIDI
+1794 GKEVKFVEGTGIDI
-1808 NWTDTSHGSDG
+1808 NWTDTSNGSDG

-1831 SVTATQLNISGNG
+1831 SVSATQLNISGDG
-1844 TSGQLLQSDGD
+1844 TSGQLIQSDGD

-1876 LTGGGDSGGVSL
+1876 LTGGGTSGGVSL

-1933 LTKGNINLSGFN
+1933 LTKANINLSGFN

-2006 IFAPRLRTDDD
+2006 LFAPYIRTDDD
-2017 RDFAPDD
+2017 RDFAPDN
-2024 LANNIR
+2024 LANTIR
-2030 ELSGR
+2030 EISGR

-2043 DGSTTTASDYVD
+2043 DGSTTNASDYVD

-2094 WGTASTLAYISD
+2094 WGTASTIAYTSE
-2106 IPTNNNQLTNGAG
+2106 IPTNNNELTNGAG

-2128 QVSVGTGLDVTNAT
+2128 SVSVGTGLDVSNST
-2142 TTPTIS
+2142 TTPSIS

-2159 AINSSQDE
+2159 DVVGSQDE
-2167 LILLDNGAERRKLI
+2167 LILLDNGAERRKLV
-2181 SEIPL
+2181 SEIKL
-2186 SAFDN
+2186 SQFNN
-2191 DSGFTTAS
+2191 DSGFVTSNTQLS
-2199 GDITA
+2199 NEQVQDIVGGMFSSNTETGITA
-2204 VVAGNGLTGGA
+2204 TYQDSDGTIDLVVG
-2215 TSGSATLN
+2215 TLN
-2223 IGAGTGIDV
+2223 QDTTGN
-2232 AADAISVDVSDFMT
+2232 AAT
-2246 NGADNRIVTATGTD
+2246 VTVELD
-2260 AMNAE
+2260 E
-2265 SGLTWDGTTL
+2265 STSAANT
-2275 IVDGHAGD
+2275 IPF
-2283 AVLSLRADS
+2283 LRAD
-2292 DNSGELDQP
+2292 GTLAK
-2301 YMEFVLDGGTTHSS
+2301 DGG
-2315 IGHSSDVF
+2315 F
-2323 HNDNTDNNTLI
+2323 
-2334 IANSV
+2334 
-2339 ATNDSGSGIVFKT
+2339 
-2352 GESAGHENAVEAL
+2352 
-2365 RIGPDRKIRFNDEY
+2365 RFNPGSDA
-2379 TFPLTDGS
+2379 LTVPKIS
-2387 NGQVL
+2387 A
-2392 TTNGSGALTFT
+2392 SGAV
-2403 TVSGGG
+2403 TVNTIEIGGG
-2409 GTDTNTFVIVG
+2409 GVVATTILDEDNMASNSATALASQQSIKAYVDANAGGGGSSTTGSFYITA
-2420 EESDVHIASTAAAG
+2420 EESNWQLNVGSS
-2434 GANGFQM
+2434 NGFHW
-2441 SFGNGARNTTNSST
+2441 SFGNGADIGDAPSSNSKNE
-2455 GTDFGVALPVACTLS
+2455 GIALPVDCTLKFMHLNCANDGNETAGNS
-2470 RIDIAFGNNG
+2470 ATVQIYKATAANTTQSAVSNADITATVATNGHGISATADKDIDFDKGDIILF
-2480 SETNSSNQTMTVFKN
+2480 
-2495 RSASTTTMQ
+2495 RSTTANQ
-2504 FNASG
+2504 AGIYIGRG
-2509 TGGNAFV
+2509 TI
-2516 RSFTSLSGTGVSYAA
+2516 S
-2531 GDTFNLRTTGMQG
+2531 
-2544 YTNTQVGPARM
+2544 
-2555 TAYFTVA
+2555 AYFVER